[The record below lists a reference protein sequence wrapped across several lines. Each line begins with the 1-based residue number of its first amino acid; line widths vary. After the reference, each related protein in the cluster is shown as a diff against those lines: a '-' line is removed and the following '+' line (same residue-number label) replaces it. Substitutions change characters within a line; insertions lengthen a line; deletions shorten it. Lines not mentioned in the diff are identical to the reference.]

1 MRRID
6 LGNTG
11 LTVSRL
17 CFGTGT
23 TGFNCQSVQS
33 LTPVTEFGA
42 VLRRAYDLGITF
54 WDTSDD
60 YGTHT
65 HVRHAMQGL
74 DRAQLTITSKTWAS
88 NARDAR
94 ASVERSLREIGTD
107 YLDILLMHEV
117 DSPEEFEARQ
127 GALEALHQ
135 AKRDGLVRA
144 VGLSTHA
151 ILTLELVAGDPSIDV
166 LLTNYNK
173 AELHMDAGLHD
184 YSAALQKAHAA
195 GQGVV
200 VMKTLAEGRLSH
212 DVPDALRFNL
222 SKPFIHSVTVGMRD
236 LRELEEIA
244 ALAEQLDPVP
254 TS

>member
-1 MRRID
+1 MQTIS

-33 LTPVTEFGA
+33 LTPPAEFGA
-42 VLRRAYDLGITF
+42 LLRRAYDLGITF

-60 YGTHT
+60 YGTQI
-65 HVRHAMQGL
+65 HVRHGMQGL
-74 DRAQLTITSKTWAS
+74 RREDLTITSKTWAA

-94 ASVERSLREIGTD
+94 ASVERSLKELGTD
-107 YLDILLMHEV
+107 YIDILLMHEV

-127 GALEALHQ
+127 AALEALHQ

-151 ILTLELVAGDPSIDV
+151 ILTLELVAADPAIDV
-166 LLTNYNK
+166 ILTNYNY

-184 YSAALQKAHAA
+184 YTAALEKAHAA

-200 VMKTLAEGRLSH
+200 VMKTLAEGKLSH
-212 DVPDALRFNL
+212 DVPGALRFNL

-236 LRELEEIA
+236 RRELEEIA
-244 ALAEQLDPVP
+244 ALTEELDPVF
-254 TS
+254 T